1 MTCRET
7 FHNMADGS
15 KIHRESLVY
24 VIFGKER
31 VLSELD
37 TTSASKF
44 LSLIL
49 RHKPET
55 IGISLDEHGWAEVD
69 GLIAGIARTREF
81 DMGLLEEIVRTDKKQ
96 RYSFHEDKTRIRAN
110 QGHSIPV
117 DVQLERAKPPE
128 CLWHGTG
135 EKYVA
140 SITKSGLTPKG
151 RLYVHLSSDPKTARD
166 VGRRHGN
173 PVVFRVLAGRMQ
185 EEGCPFYLSKN
196 GVWLVEK
203 VPAKYL
209 EIAENT

>member
-1 MTCRET
+1 MAYCR
-7 FHNMADGS
+7 
-15 KIHRESLVY
+15 
-24 VIFGKER
+24 FGKER
-31 VLSELD
+31 MRFGMD
-37 TTSASKF
+37 TASASKF

-69 GLIAGIARTREF
+69 RLIAGIAKTREF
-81 DMGLLEEIVRTDKKQ
+81 NMGLLEEIVRTDNKQ
-96 RYSFHEDKTRIRAN
+96 RYSFNEDKTRIRAN

-117 DVQLERAKPPE
+117 DVQLERVEPPE
-128 CLWHGTG
+128 FLWHGTG

-140 SITKSGLTPKG
+140 SIKKAGLIPKG

-166 VGRRHGN
+166 VGRRHGK

-185 EEGCPFYLSKN
+185 EEGCPFFRSKN
-196 GVWLVEK
+196 GVWLTEK

-209 EIAENT
+209 ELVQNT